1 MMTNNVTMKKVLL
14 TSALLLVMT
23 SIVAQGQIQRKKNEG
38 NVSGNI
44 IMVDATK
51 TGEAIPNI
59 VSNVNVWDMGSLFHN
74 PQINQEANV
83 FEFVRYVQ
91 FMQCSGG
98 NAARDLFQRPE
109 DRSTLTDNKFDN
121 LIKNCR
127 GVLTMGAKPHLK
139 LGSVPLK
146 LTTNP
151 SGGTFG
157 TNIYP
162 PDDYDQYYT
171 YIKAIAEALVKEF
184 GLQEVRQWHFGC
196 MTEYENYDWFKS
208 KNGLENESCEAFCK
222 LYDYTVQA
230 LIDVLGEDIY
240 VGAHSMTVTEGGW
253 DEARFIEHV
262 ASGTNYANGGKGTKI
277 SYLSASFYDFNPGR
291 FTVGHDLPGTIK
303 VLQDAANAAGLK
315 NLKYGIDE
323 GRILAG
329 LRKGSQSQD
338 LYNRTTGYTWQAAYD
353 ARLFKQ
359 GIDNGLD
366 YFSSWNF
373 LTGGNIYGYPIIS
386 YHVANQL
393 AKFAGMYR
401 ADTQTNFR
409 TLNESELDCLA
420 STDSKTVRTMV
431 YNFRKDPADH
441 GKTDYTMQIKVPFH
455 SRKAQVTRYLV
466 NDDCNFFDEWLADCE
481 KLGIT
486 SADFAWSPDD
496 PMLDITITLNSE
508 SGIRKYK
515 TMRNKYEKC
524 SRLTPIVDVVDVK
537 KGVITLKESLDVHN
551 VMFLEIKPME
561 KTMTRKKQ
569 HEIAYE

>member
-1 MMTNNVTMKKVLL
+1 MKKILLASVLL
-14 TSALLLVMT
+14 LITT
-23 SIVAQGQIQRKKNEG
+23 SIVAQGLMHRKKNED

-98 NAARDLFQRPE
+98 NLTRDLFQRPE
-109 DRSTLTDNKFDN
+109 DRSTLTDYKFDN

-127 GVLTMGAKPHLK
+127 GVLALGAKPHLK

-151 SGGTFG
+151 VSGVFG

-162 PDDYDQYYT
+162 PDDYNQYYT
-171 YIKAIAEALVKEF
+171 YIKAIVETLVKEF

-196 MTEYENYDWFKS
+196 MTEYENYDWFKAKS
-208 KNGLENESCEAFCK
+208 KLEDDSCEAFCK

-253 DEARFIEHV
+253 DETKFIEHV

-291 FTVGHDLPGTIK
+291 FTIGHDLPGTIK
-303 VLQDAANAAGLK
+303 VLKDAANAAGLK
-315 NLKYGIDE
+315 DLKYGIDE

-373 LTGGNIYGYPIIS
+373 LTGGNLYGYPIIS
-386 YHVANQL
+386 YHVAHQL
-393 AKFAGMYR
+393 SKFAGMYR
-401 ADTQTNFR
+401 ADTHTD
-409 TLNESELDCLA
+409 LGILDENELSCLA
-420 STDSKTVRTMV
+420 STDGTTVRAMV
-431 YNFRKDPADH
+431 YNFKNHPGDR

-455 SRKAQVTRYLV
+455 SKKVQVTRYLV

-481 KLGIT
+481 KLGISPT
-486 SADFAWSPDD
+486 DFAWSPDD
-496 PMLDITITLNSE
+496 PMLDMTITLNSE
-508 SGIRKYK
+508 SAIRKYK
-515 TMRNKYEKC
+515 TMRSKYVEC
-524 SRLTPIVDVVDVK
+524 SRLKPITEVADVK
-537 KGVITLKESLDVHN
+537 KGGITLNESLDVHN
-551 VMFLEIKPME
+551 VLFLEIKPLE
-561 KTMTRKKQ
+561 KTMKMRRK
-569 HEIAYE
+569 